1 MPISL
6 YRLVSGKQSNR
17 SGIPNLVYVYTAKSE
32 SPGNHAPVPTKR
44 SAKLVPH
51 RLSQTRST
59 HKREEFPRSRGL
71 GWTNEEQ
78 DHPTRAGPRP
88 RDHPACTVVKS

>member
-71 GWTNEEQ
+71 GWTNEE
-78 DHPTRAGPRP
+78 
-88 RDHPACTVVKS
+88 